1 MPNLKT
7 GFIWNVLSAV
17 GRQGMMLLGT
27 IILAR
32 LLSPEDFGLFG
43 MMTIFITVSET
54 IIDAGLGGALIKKQT
69 VSPIDY
75 CTLTTYNVLASFVLY
90 LLIFFLAPVVA
101 EFYDAVVLVKMLRFY
116 GLTIVI
122 ESFAIVP
129 KVLMMKKLQFK
140 QIAITNLISGVFGMI
155 GAIVLA
161 LCGVGVY
168 SLIAQYVIMAFVF
181 FVLALV
187 FTKYRL
193 RFAFSFKSF
202 KDLFGFGF
210 NTTLGNVVKNISE
223 GLFFNY
229 FAKIAPLATAG
240 YFNQSTKIQGAVFS
254 LQNSIIDSFIFPVL
268 CKEPTKVTERARVIN
283 GLVFLGIAALNVWLI
298 LISNEF
304 IEIVLGSVWKPMKHY
319 FCLMLLIGIIQSRIA
334 LNRNLLK
341 SLGRTR
347 EIVRIE
353 ISSIIVAALILICL
367 GKASFYDAIIYGLF
381 MYTIF
386 RLIMSYYFLW
396 LSNSVNVRKEV
407 FDLCS
412 QTLILFV
419 PVVMFYMS
427 GIHFNSEI
435 FSLIIKTI
443 VYIVVS
449 SVLLL
454 ATKQWVFIYC
464 ISALKSFMKK

>member
-17 GRQGMMLLGT
+17 GRQGTMLLGT

-32 LLSPEDFGLFG
+32 LLSPKDFGLFG

-69 VSPIDY
+69 VTPIDY
-75 CTLTTYNVLASFVLY
+75 STLTTYNVLASIVLY

-101 EFYDAVVLVKMLRFY
+101 DFYDSVILVKMLRFY
-116 GLTIVI
+116 GLTIII
-122 ESFAIVP
+122 ESFAIAP
-129 KVLMMKKLQFK
+129 KILMMKMLQFK
-140 QIAITNLISGVFGMI
+140 KIAIANLISGVFGMI

-193 RFAFSFKSF
+193 RFAFSSKSF
-202 KDLFGFGF
+202 KDLFGFGL
-210 NTTLGNVVKNISE
+210 NTTFGNFVKNLSE
-223 GLFFNY
+223 GLFYNY
-229 FAKIAPLATAG
+229 FAKVAPLATAG

-268 CKEPTKVTERARVIN
+268 CKEPSSVIERARVIN
-283 GLVFLGIAALNVWLI
+283 GLVFLGITALNVWLI
-298 LISNEF
+298 FISNEF
-304 IEIVLGSVWKPMKHY
+304 IGIVLGSVWKPMNHY

-334 LNRNLLK
+334 LNRNVLK
-341 SLGRTR
+341 SLGRTK
-347 EIVRIE
+347 EIVLIE
-353 ISSIIVAALILICL
+353 ISSIIVAALILICV
-367 GKASFYDAIIYGLF
+367 GKANFYDAIIYGLLV
-381 MYTIF
+381 YTFF
-386 RLIMSYYFLW
+386 RLVMSYYFLW
-396 LSNSVNVRKEV
+396 LFNSVNVRNEV
-407 FDLCS
+407 FDLS
-412 QTLILFV
+412 TQTLILFV
-419 PVVMFYMS
+419 PVMIFYVS

-435 FSLIIKTI
+435 ISLIIKTI
-443 VYIVVS
+443 VYVVVS

-454 ATKQWVFIYC
+454 ATKQWAFMYC
-464 ISALKSFMKK
+464 ISALKSFLKK